1 MRPRA
6 RALTI
11 PASFRVVEIEG
22 RESHPL
28 KHPRA
33 DVVARV
39 LTALAT
45 SGTASLVGKDETG
58 ISLWE
63 ASASCEVLGLAVGLL
78 WSHPDKNLD
87 ARRRHYE
94 AGEDGDLD
102 YGDAV
107 FAELLAE
114 GYTDAEVA
122 QLGGEAVGFVVSSLP
137 PSAEVVEARVENGAA
152 QV

>member
-1 MRPRA
+1 M
-6 RALTI
+6 
-11 PASFRVVEIEG
+11 
-22 RESHPL
+22 
-28 KHPRA
+28 
-33 DVVARV
+33 
-39 LTALAT
+39 
-45 SGTASLVGKDETG
+45 GKDETG